1 MLLAGATGALSQRTD
16 SQTTPPEANQ
26 TGRIPIRKVTLPGGG
41 RFFALPVRVGS
52 EELFAG
58 IDSGSSGLRVLTRA
72 LRDGDYRSLGQPSSY
87 SYMSGTSLH
96 GVRAD
101 ANLAFGPV
109 QGHAT
114 IQVIQSLSCLPSNPG
129 CAEGHLPMQQVGLM
143 GGGKPGQGAP
153 AIIGIHN
160 NANIPVTVPFP
171 ALGVKQW
178 IVDIPN
184 DLGGGGMVFNPPAG
198 ELAGF
203 VHFGYGSDP
212 KAGPT
217 DAIRGC
223 LQNEKTHRRICG
235 VIEFDTGAPGMSVSS
250 PEALPKSWPPNTPA
264 SLLYQD
270 ERGRTLLVQSFR
282 TGDPS
287 HSSRLRFDRSPK
299 DRFTVIHANCSPYFC
314 FDVLYQADGGGIG
327 LRPRRS
333 GRNDPQA
340 REVEPGKD
348 DRR

>member
-1 MLLAGATGALSQRTD
+1 
-16 SQTTPPEANQ
+16 
-26 TGRIPIRKVTLPGGG
+26 
-41 RFFALPVRVGS
+41 
-52 EELFAG
+52 
-58 IDSGSSGLRVLTRA
+58 
-72 LRDGDYRSLGQPSSY
+72 
-87 SYMSGTSLH
+87 MSGTSIH

-109 QGHAT
+109 QGHAV

-153 AIIGIHN
+153 AIIGIHT
-160 NANIPVTVPFP
+160 NADIPVTVPFP

-184 DLGGGGMVFNPPAG
+184 DLGGGRMVFNPPAS
-198 ELAGF
+198 ELGGF
-203 VHFGYGSDP
+203 VHFRYGSDP

-217 DAIRGC
+217 DGIRGC

-235 VIEFDTGAPGMSVSS
+235 FIEFDTGAPGISVSS
-250 PEALPKSWPPNTPA
+250 AGGLLKSWPPNTPA

-270 ERGRTLLVQSFR
+270 ERGETVLVQRFR
-282 TGDPS
+282 TGDSS
-287 HSSRLRFDRSPK
+287 HSSRLRFDESPK
-299 DRFTVIHANCSPYFC
+299 NRFTVIHANCSPYFC
-314 FDVLYQADGGGIG
+314 FDVLYQADGQGIG

-340 REVEPGKD
+340 EAAQAGEVNL
-348 DRR
+348 R